1 MTKIMTKKK
10 LNHGAMLFLTKS
22 SKLSTNNKEDSNSF
36 ATALS
41 SKKEMLPSTSA
52 QLAYGIPTLM
62 DPSLLNMKM
71 INYTASSAYSVLLH
85 K

>member
-22 SKLSTNNKEDSNSF
+22 SKPFTNNKEDSNSF
-36 ATALS
+36 ATALY
-41 SKKEMLPSTSA
+41 SKKEMLPFTSA
-52 QLAYGIPTLM
+52 QPAYGIPTLM

-71 INYTASSAYSVLLH
+71 TNYTASSAYSDALH